1 MKQYFNEHP
10 KAIFWSKKNSL
21 LPEKVALNSH
31 KKFIFDCPC
40 GHEFESNL
48 NNINALNNWC
58 PYCANK
64 KLCDDINCKEC
75 FDKSFASH
83 PKAIFWSDDN
93 LLKPRQVFINA
104 DRKTFIFNCECGHKI
119 NMNVKAINRE
129 NHWCSYCSHQKL
141 CEDNNCNMCFN
152 NSFASTDK
160 STIWSSKNN
169 LVSRQVFKS
178 SSKKY
183 IFDCNR
189 CNQEFTKIISDVTNG
204 VGCPYCYN
212 KTELKLYQKLQSI
225 YPSLIRQAKF
235 EWCKNIHH
243 LPFDFVIEER
253 KIIIEVDGPQHFK
266 QVSNWKSPE
275 ATHIC
280 DLMKLKYANENG
292 YSIIRILQ
300 YDILKDKY
308 DWLAELIQNIE
319 MITAANKIQNLYM
332 CKKDEYKDF
341 MLSKI

>member
-1 MKQYFNEHP
+1 M
-10 KAIFWSKKNSL
+10 WSR
-21 LPEKVALNSH
+21 
-31 KKFIFDCPC
+31 I
-40 GHEFESNL
+40 ESNL
-48 NNINALNNWC
+48 NNINALNN
-58 PYCANK
+58 
-64 KLCDDINCKEC
+64 
-75 FDKSFASH
+75 
-83 PKAIFWSDDN
+83 
-93 LLKPRQVFINA
+93 
-104 DRKTFIFNCECGHKI
+104 
-119 NMNVKAINRE
+119 
-129 NHWCSYCSHQKL
+129 WCSYCSHQKL

-169 LVSRQVFKS
+169 LVPRQVFKSS

-225 YPSLIRQAKF
+225 YPLLIRQAKF

-266 QVSNWKSPE
+266 QVSNWISPE
-275 ATHIC
+275 ATHLIK
-280 DLMKLKYANENG
+280 MKCANENG

-308 DWLAELIQNIE
+308 DWLAELIQHIE
-319 MITAANKIQNLYM
+319 IISIDEVQNLYM
-332 CKKDEYKDF
+332 CKNNEYKNF